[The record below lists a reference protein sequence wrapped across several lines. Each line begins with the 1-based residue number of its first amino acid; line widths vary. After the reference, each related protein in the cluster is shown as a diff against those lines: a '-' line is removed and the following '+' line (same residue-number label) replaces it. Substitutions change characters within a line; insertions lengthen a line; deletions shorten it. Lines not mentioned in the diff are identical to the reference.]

1 MTTINKYLLNL
12 VIFFMSLIYGND
24 YQVLSGDII
33 QLDDVTRDYW
43 ISKHCVDGVLA
54 RSDSKPK
61 DSK

>member
-1 MTTINKYLLNL
+1 MNRYRLLSIIL
-12 VIFFMSLIYGND
+12 FMGLIYGNEF
-24 YQVLSGDII
+24 QILSGDII